1 MTFHLMIDTSVWL
14 DIVKDQRLDPVL
26 VAIEELTRDGTVAL
40 IIPEQVVFEFDRN
53 KERVKDSRK
62 ASLVSAV
69 KRFRETLGQIASA
82 DERDKAYE
90 MVNGLQHKLSLTV
103 DTSENVIARIFTLMA
118 VEPVIPT
125 SDAVKLRAADR
136 SLAKTA
142 PCHMSKNSI
151 ADAIIFEAYLEALAG
166 VGDPESKA
174 YFITSNTS
182 DFSDPLGDKRLPHP
196 HLSPHF
202 SDARSVYST
211 QIAEVIRQ
219 IDGDLLDEFTLEDE
233 FVEQPRKLSEILDAQ
248 MLLFR
253 QVWYHRH
260 HNLRHQVNT
269 GEVRLVEEIDYSRRP
284 IPQDVMTHATWKTA
298 LVAAKRTEDEVGI
311 ENLGPWSDFEWGMIN
326 GKLSAVRWVLG
337 AEWDFLDT

>member
-1 MTFHLMIDTSVWL
+1 MTFRLMIDTSVWL

-26 VAIEELTRDGTVAL
+26 VAIEELIRDGTISL
-40 IIPEQVVFEFDRN
+40 IVPEQVLFEFDRN

-82 DERDKAYE
+82 EERDQAYN

-103 DTSENVIARIFTLMA
+103 DTSENVITRIFTLMA
-118 VEPVIPT
+118 EAPVIPT

-142 PCHMSKNSI
+142 PCHMTKNSI
-151 ADAIIFEAYLEALAG
+151 ADAIILEAYLETLG
-166 VGDPESKA
+166 EDRDPEARA
-174 YFITSNTS
+174 YFITSNTT
-182 DFSDPLGDKRLPHP
+182 DFSDPMADKRLPHP

-202 SDARSVYST
+202 SSPKSGYST
-211 QIAEVIRQ
+211 QIAEVIRE
-219 IDGDLLDEFTLEDE
+219 IDGDLLDEFTLGDE

-253 QVWYHRH
+253 QVWYGRH
-260 HNLRHQVNT
+260 HSLRHQVNT
-269 GEVRLVEEIDYSRRP
+269 GEVKLVDEIEYSRRP
-284 IPQDVMTHATWKTA
+284 SPQDLMTHATWRSA
-298 LVAAKRTEDEVGI
+298 LAAAKRTEDEVGI
-311 ENLGPWSDFEWGMIN
+311 ENLGPWNDFEWGMIN
-326 GKLSAVRWVLG
+326 GKLSAIRWVLG
-337 AEWDFLDT
+337 SEWDFLDT

>member
-1 MTFHLMIDTSVWL
+1 MTYYLMIDTSVWL

-26 VAIEELTRDGTVAL
+26 VAIEELTRVGTVAL

-62 ASLVSAV
+62 ASLVAAV
-69 KRFRETLGQIASA
+69 KRFREILGQIASA

-90 MVNGLQHKLSLTV
+90 MVNRLQHKLSLTV
-103 DTSENVIARIFTLMA
+103 DTSENVVTRIFTLMA

-142 PCHMSKNSI
+142 PCHMTKNSI
-151 ADAIIFEAYLEALAG
+151 ADAIILEAFLEA
-166 VGDPESKA
+166 VAADGDADGKH

-182 DFSDPLGDKRLPHP
+182 DFSDLVGDKRLPHP

-202 SDARSVYST
+202 AAPTSFYST
-211 QIAEVIRQ
+211 QIAEVIRG
-219 IDGDLLDEFTLEDE
+219 IDADLLDEFTLDDE
-233 FVEQPRKLSEILDAQ
+233 FVEQPRQLSEIIDAQ

-253 QVWYHRH
+253 QVWYGRHRH
-260 HNLRHQVNT
+260 LRHRVGT
-269 GEVRLVEEIDYSRRP
+269 GEVKLVDEIDYSRRP
-284 IPQDVMTHATWKTA
+284 VPQDLMTQATWERA
-298 LVAAKRTEDEVGI
+298 SAAAKRTEDEVGI

-326 GKLSAVRWVLG
+326 GKLSAIRWVMG
-337 AEWDFLDT
+337 SEWDFLDT